1 MYICSMAFEPPST
14 MLTQA
19 RDNLVAGCYGQFD
32 LIPALFPLSILLHE
46 KPRQLRRMIAIKL
59 DVPLEQVRYRTF
71 ISWLARFRARHA
83 SMTVQ
88 KGSAMVMPPVQSGP
102 PVDWKAFQASAP
114 ERRDPESDVLLSF
127 PTYD

>member
-1 MYICSMAFEPPST
+1 MAFEPSST
-14 MLTQA
+14 LLTQA
-19 RDNLVAGCYGQFD
+19 RDNLVAGCYGQLD
-32 LIPALFPLSILLHE
+32 LIPALFPLSVLLHE

-59 DVPLEQVRYRTF
+59 DVPLELVRYRTF

-83 SMTVQ
+83 SMIAQ
-88 KGSAMVMPPVQSGP
+88 QASAMNMTPVQSAP

>member
-1 MYICSMAFEPPST
+1 MAFEPPST

-19 RDNLVAGCYGQFD
+19 RENMIAGCYGQFD
-32 LIPALFPLSILLHE
+32 LIPALFPQSILLYE
-46 KPRQLRRMIAIKL
+46 KPRQLRRMIAVKL

-83 SMTVQ
+83 SMAVQQSSAMNMPTVQ
-88 KGSAMVMPPVQSGP
+88 PAP
-102 PVDWKAFQASAP
+102 PVDWKSFQASAP
-114 ERRDPESDVLLSF
+114 ERRNPESDVLLSF